1 METPIVDQ
9 ILRRAAH
16 APTGLTSSPSLRLAI
31 VTCMDARID
40 PLAVFGL
47 APGDAHVIRNAG
59 GRVGPQALRSL
70 ALSQRVLGTRE
81 VLIAQHTGCG
91 LHGLDDQEL
100 AAAIARETGARPQWT
115 AGGFDDLE
123 ESVRA
128 AIRTARTAPELIHR
142 DRVRGAI
149 IDLERG
155 GVREVVE
162 QAWEKIRR

>member
-1 METPIVDQ
+1 METPVVDQ
-9 ILRRAAH
+9 ILRRAAIE
-16 APTGLTSSPSLRLAI
+16 PSGLPSSPSLGLAI
-31 VTCMDARID
+31 VTCMDARIE

-47 APGDAHVIRNAG
+47 APGDAHIIRNAG

-81 VLIAQHTGCG
+81 ILIAQHTDCG
-91 LHGLDDQEL
+91 LHGFDDEQL

-128 AIRTARTAPELIHR
+128 AIITARTAPELIHR

-149 IDLERG
+149 IDVGRG
-155 GVREVVE
+155 VVREVVE
-162 QAWEKIRR
+162 EAGEKIRR

>member
-1 METPIVDQ
+1 MVDQ
-9 ILRRAAH
+9 LLARAAH

-47 APGDAHVIRNAG
+47 APGDAHIIRNAG

-81 VLIAQHTGCG
+81 VLVAQHTACG
-91 LHGLDDQEL
+91 LHGFDDEEL
-100 AAAIARETGARPQWT
+100 AATIARETGAPPGWP

-123 ESVRA
+123 ESVCASVRA
-128 AIRTARTAPELIHR
+128 VRDAPELIHR

-149 IDLERG
+149 IDVLGG
-155 GVREVVE
+155 GVREVSDR
-162 QAWEKIRR
+162 ARKKISR